1 MGAVVRVDAQS
12 PSPASLAAAREA
24 LEAGGVVV
32 LPTDTVYGVAQAVCA
47 CPDGARALFELKRRP
62 PEKAI
67 PWLVDDVLA
76 LDVYGCDVPAY
87 AHRLARAFWPGGMT
101 LVVRASDAVPAA
113 YLGAG
118 ATIALREPDAPVVR
132 ELARSLGCALAT
144 TSANTSGLPS
154 PRSFEELEERI
165 VAGAALT
172 LDGGAVPVGVASTI
186 VDCTA
191 PEPRIVRHGAVP
203 DADVMRV
210 ASQAAG
216 L

>member
-1 MGAVVRVDAQS
+1 MGAVMRVDVQA
-12 PSPASLAAAREA
+12 PSPEVLAAAREA
-24 LEAGGVVV
+24 LGAGEVVV
-32 LPTDTVYGVAQAVCA
+32 LPTDTVYGVAQAVSA
-47 CPDGARALFELKRRP
+47 CPDGARGLFELKRRP

-67 PWLVDDVLA
+67 PWLVDDVFA
-76 LDVYGCDVPAY
+76 LDVYGRDVPAY

-101 LVVRASDAVPAA
+101 LVVRASSSVPAA

-118 ATIALREPDAPVVR
+118 ATIALREPDAPLVR
-132 ELARSLGCALAT
+132 ELTRELGCALAT

-154 PRSFEELEERI
+154 PRSFAELEERI
-165 VAGAALT
+165 VAGAGLT
-172 LDGGAVPVGVASTI
+172 LDGGEVPVGVASTI

-203 DADVMRV
+203 DADVARV
-210 ASQAAG
+210 CREAAG